1 LKLKIFFPHLLLIF
15 VNLIY
20 GANFTIAKAIMP
32 KYIPAYGFIFMRVLF
47 ALVMYA
53 LIYFLFIREPIQ
65 KKDWPRFFFC
75 GFFGIAFN
83 QLMFFKGISLTS
95 SINGSLI
102 MITTPIITYFF
113 SQWILKETFKMSKII
128 GILLGMLGAGILI
141 LSSFHSKNASNPL
154 GDMLIWINAT
164 SFAIYLIIVRPLM
177 AKYKPLTVI
186 FLCFSTGF
194 IWVFL
199 AGFKEFQ
206 SIDWSGIPSIYYF
219 NIGFVL
225 FFATFVVYLFN
236 IMAMNSL
243 SPTVV
248 SSYIYLQP
256 LFAIVFATVY
266 SNENLTYFSVAGGAS
281 IIAGLWL
288 INKRKI

>member
-1 LKLKIFFPHLLLIF
+1 MKLKIFFPHLLLIF

>member
-1 LKLKIFFPHLLLIF
+1 MKLKTFFPYLLLIF

-32 KYIPAYGFIFMRVLF
+32 KFIPAYGFIFMRVFF
-47 ALVMYA
+47 ALIMYA
-53 LIYFLFIREPIQ
+53 LIYFIFIREPIQ

-206 SIDWSGIPSIYYF
+206 SIDWAGIPSIYYF

-266 SNENLTYFSVAGGAS
+266 SNERLTYYSVAGGAS

-288 INKRKI
+288 INKKRI

>member
-1 LKLKIFFPHLLLIF
+1 
-15 VNLIY
+15 
-20 GANFTIAKAIMP
+20 MP